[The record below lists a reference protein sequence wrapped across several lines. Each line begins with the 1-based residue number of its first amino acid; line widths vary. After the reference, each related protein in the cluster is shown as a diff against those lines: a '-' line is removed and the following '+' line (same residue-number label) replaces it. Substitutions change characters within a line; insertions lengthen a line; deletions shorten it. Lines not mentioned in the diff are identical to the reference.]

1 MFFAKKIIHNRR
13 IQIMS
18 INQSNKA
25 VVINI
30 SDLASMRI
38 QKLNNIIKAL
48 NDYLT
53 LPDLTKREKSDLLSQ
68 IESLKEVVKFI
79 RESQYV

>member
-1 MFFAKKIIHNRR
+1 
-13 IQIMS
+13 MS